1 MGLRPVRAVWFTGI
15 CLAALAGCESEP
27 ADTRSEQAA
36 AYLES
41 ILVEQDYDA
50 FDDHFSS
57 IATVNGSS
65 LALTILKGT
74 ADGLN
79 QAFPDVSLEVLQ
91 QIADSERVVTH
102 FRLSG
107 THRGRFNQFAPT
119 EARVAWEGIA
129 IDRFADG
136 RIVESR
142 LFLDLFE
149 LGRQL
154 TAASADGS

>member
-1 MGLRPVRAVWFTGI
+1 MSLRPVPAVWFTGI
-15 CLAALAGCESEP
+15 CLALLAGCDNGP
-27 ADTRSEQAA
+27 TDTRAEQAA
-36 AYLES
+36 AYLEAV
-41 ILVEQDYDA
+41 LVEQDYDA
-50 FDDHFSS
+50 FDEHFSPD
-57 IATVNGSS
+57 ATVNGSS

-74 ADGLN
+74 SEGLN
-79 QAFPDVSLEVLQ
+79 QAFPDVSFAVLQ
-91 QIADSERVVTH
+91 QVADSQRVVTH

-119 EARVAWEGIA
+119 QARVAWDGIA

-154 TAASADGS
+154 TAAGNEP